1 MVHSL
6 EILEPQEACSA
17 MLQQGEVFLV
27 NKNQTVKPSRCLGVM
42 EQACLDKVGRLFL
55 ERNQLVDHFLMLI
68 ILYLDKRLLRQ
79 RRMVKEMRKEVMILE
94 KVEIVHQLTLI
105 KQVLI
110 LKIKLL

>member
-1 MVHSL
+1 MVRSL
-6 EILEPQEACSA
+6 EILELQEACSA
-17 MLQQGEVFLV
+17 MLQQEEVFLV

-68 ILYLDKRLLRQ
+68 ILYLDKSLLRQ
-79 RRMVKEMRKEVMILE
+79 RRMVKEMRKVVMILE

>member
-1 MVHSL
+1 
-6 EILEPQEACSA
+6 
-17 MLQQGEVFLV
+17 
-27 NKNQTVKPSRCLGVM
+27 M